1 MLQKFTIT
9 TCAFILFLFGFT
21 LISVAPVKA
30 QAGVQ
35 SLIERIEKL
44 EAFHG
49 IKSSR
54 FDHHKNGGIDT
65 RTMPPLPT
73 PIDDIRTQQQPP
85 TPIDPAGCKWNP
97 AWPYKHWSREKHA
110 FCNELQF
117 AREKELRKQKN
128 PMGCMFGSAKDGSR
142 CLNGYGQ

>member
-1 MLQKFTIT
+1 MLQKFKIT
-9 TCAFILFLFGFT
+9 TCAFILFLCGFT

-54 FDHHKNGGIDT
+54 FDDHKNGGIDT
-65 RTMPPLPT
+65 RTL
-73 PIDDIRTQQQPP
+73 QHPP
-85 TPIDPAGCKWNP
+85 TP
-97 AWPYKHWSREKHA
+97 R
-110 FCNELQF
+110 
-117 AREKELRKQKN
+117 
-128 PMGCMFGSAKDGSR
+128 
-142 CLNGYGQ
+142 

>member
-1 MLQKFTIT
+1 MLQKFKIT
-9 TCAFILFLFGFT
+9 TCAFILFLCGFT

-30 QAGVQ
+30 QAGEQ
-35 SLIERIEKL
+35 SLIERIRKL
-44 EAFHG
+44 EALHG
-49 IKSSR
+49 IKSPGVDYLDR
-54 FDHHKNGGIDT
+54 HIVP
-65 RTMPPLPT
+65 RTPQQHPK
-73 PIDDIRTQQQPP
+73 PIDGIRTQQHPP

-97 AWPYKHWSREKHA
+97 AWPHEHWSREKHA
-110 FCNELQF
+110 FCREAQY